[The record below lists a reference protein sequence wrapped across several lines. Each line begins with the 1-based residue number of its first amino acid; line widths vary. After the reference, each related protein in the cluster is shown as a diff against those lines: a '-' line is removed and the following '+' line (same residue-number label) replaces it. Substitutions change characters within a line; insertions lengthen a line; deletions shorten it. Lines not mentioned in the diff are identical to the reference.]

1 MEQLVFWLFAALAV
15 GSALVV
21 VTHRN
26 PVYSVMSLVVALFS
40 TAVLFVLLGAPF
52 LAALVVLVYAGAIL
66 VLFLFVLM
74 LLNVGRERVGAGGGL
89 QRVAAI
95 AASVFFSGLVA
106 MLVWRQPLIDTSR
119 PLSEDMVAV
128 ERLAALLFSRYLLP
142 FEIVGLLLL
151 AAVIAAT
158 VLARKP
164 PAQPGVRGEGS
175 GIRGEA

>member
-1 MEQLVFWLFAALAV
+1 MEAAVFWLFTALAL
-15 GSALVV
+15 GSAIVV

-26 PVYSVMSLVVALFS
+26 PVYSVMSLVVTLFS

-74 LLNVGRERVGAGGGL
+74 LLNVGRERPSGGGGL
-89 QRVAAI
+89 QRVLAI
-95 AASVFFSGLVA
+95 AGSVFFSGLLA
-106 MLVWRQPLIDTSR
+106 LLVWRQPLIDTSR
-119 PLSEDMVAV
+119 PLSEELVDV
-128 ERLAALLFSRYLLP
+128 ERLATLLFSRYLLP

-158 VLARKP
+158 VLARRPGTLGEEKP
-164 PAQPGVRGEGS
+164 
-175 GIRGEA
+175 

>member
-1 MEQLVFWLFAALAV
+1 MEAAVFWLFTALAV
-15 GSALVV
+15 GSAIVV

-26 PVYSVMSLVVALFS
+26 PVYSVMSLVVTLFS

-74 LLNVGRERVGAGGGL
+74 LLNVGRERPGAGGGL
-89 QRVAAI
+89 QQFLAI
-95 AASVFFSGLVA
+95 AGSVFFAGPLA
-106 MLVWRQPLIDTSR
+106 LFVWREPLIDTLQ
-119 PLSEDMVAV
+119 PLSAELVDV

-151 AAVIAAT
+151 AAVVAAT
-158 VLARKP
+158 VLARR
-164 PAQPGVRGEGS
+164 PGTLGEEKS
-175 GIRGEA
+175 